1 MNGKEEGLKNE
12 FINECINNFITFNF
26 QICSPMNSTQK
37 LFSIFFLFFC
47 FSVFSQES
55 YTVNGNQYTLKT
67 EVEGSLTL
75 LWNVIDD
82 EYRFFAKKGSDVKE
96 LVNLKVDG
104 KYQNDYIKILESLTS
119 DQNLSAAKTKLTIAS
134 LRDFFN
140 TYNSKLDTDYIEKP
154 VGVALE
160 TRLGAFLGISNN
172 NATHNPENVF
182 APFAGIEFEITDS
195 DMLKRHGIV
204 FQFRHSFE
212 ATDYDLTYSQF
223 ALSYRFKFIHN
234 DKLSVFAQVKLLTL
248 TFSKLAEDNVQ
259 GLENLSSTSFQT
271 PVGLGLGMDYKLG
284 NGFLTLGIND
294 LVSPGYETNGEFSID
309 ISLGYK
315 FML

>member
-1 MNGKEEGLKNE
+1 MNGKEEVLKNNRH
-12 FINECINNFITFNF
+12 FDNFLTFNS
-26 QICSPMNSTQK
+26 QIRCLMKPIQK
-37 LFSIFFLFFC
+37 FLPVFFLFFC

-67 EVEGSLTL
+67 EVEGTLTL
-75 LWNVIDD
+75 LWNVIDE
-82 EYRFFAKKGSDVKE
+82 EYRFFAKKGNDVVE
-96 LVNLKVDG
+96 LANTKADG
-104 KYQNDYIKILESLTS
+104 KYQNDYIKTLESLTS
-119 DQNLSAAKTKLTIAS
+119 DQNLSATKTKLTIES
-134 LRDFFN
+134 LRNFFN
-140 TYNSKLDTDYIEKP
+140 EYNRKTDADYVEKTG
-154 VGVALE
+154 GVALE
-160 TRLGAFLGISNN
+160 TRLGGFVGISNN

-195 DMLKRHGIV
+195 DILKRHGIV
-204 FQFRHSFE
+204 FQFRYSFE
-212 ATDYDLTYSQF
+212 AEDYDLTYSQL
-223 ALSYRFKFIHN
+223 ALNYRFKFIHN
-234 DKLSVFAQVKLLTL
+234 DKLSVFAQAKLLTL

-315 FML
+315 FIL